1 MSDFEDEDDGSNVD
15 DYKRKRHNNN
25 LSVKKTREK
34 QKKLVE
40 EATAEVDAYKTE
52 NENLKDKYESLKKEL
67 NLYKSLFT
75 QRLDSSSLTSTS
87 STSNN
92 DNESNKRQKVSSSSD
107 KIEQQ
112 PLEKQYTTN
121 IDDLLNLP
129 ETPIIVGINEQNP
142 AEVEEEEKAN
152 TPISLLLNDD
162 YQVNGIISNENIII
176 SKQNSSK
183 DEEEINKKKRDDELE
198 TQQTNSRYERKKT
211 IPMPFHHEYAFIE
224 KSIKKK

>member
-15 DYKRKRHNNN
+15 DYKRKRINNN

-40 EATAEVDAYKTE
+40 EATAEVDVYKTE

-75 QRLDSSSLTSTS
+75 QRLDNSSLTSTS
-87 STSNN
+87 STSNDN
-92 DNESNKRQKVSSSSD
+92 NNESNKRQKVSSSD
-107 KIEQQ
+107 NIE

-129 ETPIIVGINEQNP
+129 ATPTIIGINEQNP
-142 AEVEEEEKAN
+142 EEEVEEEKAN
-152 TPISLLLNDD
+152 TPLSLLLKDD
-162 YQVNGIISNENIII
+162 EYQVNGIISNENIII

-183 DEEEINKKKRDDELE
+183 DEEEINKKKKDDELE